1 MCTWVRWKWVSRI
14 YTCRK
19 RWVDSQYLPLE
30 WIMYCVKAG
39 AGDEEFASHFFTWQ
53 PKHPHTVGVMEHIF
67 LFLMAGGE
75 STRGRTWEITRKL
88 TNGDKQH
95 WCHVLWDFIA
105 KFCVVVL
112 CFSLW
117 SSISTGNASA
127 LGWYCPSISFFC
139 LGVKKMGLI
148 LETYIVKWQC

>member
-67 LFLMAGGE
+67 LFLMARGE
-75 STRGRTWEITRKL
+75 STRGRTWEITPKL

-105 KFCVVVL
+105 KFCVVGMHQ
-112 CFSLW
+112 LW
-117 SSISTGNASA
+117 ADTVH
-127 LGWYCPSISFFC
+127 PSVFFC

-148 LETYIVKWQC
+148 LEAYIVKWQC